1 MKLTSF
7 ETIDSHLLFGLLNT
21 ALRNDFDDL
30 EDLSTFHDLD
40 QERLLQKL
48 REAGYHYRADLNQ
61 FRPTASR

>member
-7 ETIDSHLLFGLLNT
+7 ETIESHLLFGLLNT

-30 EDLSTFHDLD
+30 EDLSKFHDLD

-48 REAGYHYRADLNQ
+48 REAGYHYMADLNQ
-61 FRPTASR
+61 FRPTSSR